1 MFCPHCGKSVPDAA
15 ENCPECGQPLAAVRT
30 AQPEAAPSVQPAAA
44 GQAEQPELSPKSR
57 LAVTLLAVFLG
68 GLGIHRFYA
77 GRTVSG
83 ICMLA
88 LTLLGIIGSFFLIGF
103 LFLLPVSIWALVDAI
118 MGVAGCFKDGN
129 GKLIKNW

>member
-1 MFCPHCGKSVPDAA
+1 MFCPHCGKSIPDAVA
-15 ENCPECGQPLAAVRT
+15 NCPECGQPLAV
-30 AQPEAAPSVQPAAA
+30 S
-44 GQAEQPELSPKSR
+44 GQTGQFEISPKSR
-57 LAVTLLAVFLG
+57 LAVTLLAFFFG

>member
-57 LAVTLLAVFLG
+57 LAVTLLSFFFG
-68 GLGIHRFYA
+68 GMGIHRFYV
-77 GRTVSG
+77 GRTLSG
-83 ICMLA
+83 AIMLG
-88 LTLLGIIGSFFLIGF
+88 LFLLGFIGSFFVVGVLI
-103 LFLLPVSIWALVDAI
+103 LLPVSIWAFVDFI
-118 MGVAGCFKDGN
+118 MAVAGCFKDGN
-129 GKLIKNW
+129 GKTIKNW